1 MTSPI
6 GQPAPRP
13 GTATLAIG
21 LAVAL
26 SGCMGAPDLGSDAPV
41 AGTIS
46 PERAAAIAEM
56 RAQAEAGDSMPYPD
70 VFQAEQT
77 ARLTARVEPL
87 PVSNVQAIETELTLI
102 AEQRALA
109 RDPREIAA
117 LDERARQL
125 RKLALAA
132 GAGGLR

>member
-1 MTSPI
+1 M
-6 GQPAPRP
+6 A
-13 GTATLAIG
+13 AAC

-26 SGCMGAPDLGSDAPV
+26 SGCMGAPDLGQAPI
-41 AGTIS
+41 AGTVS

-70 VFQAEQT
+70 VFLAEQT

-87 PVSNVQAIETELTLI
+87 PVADVQAIETELTLI

-109 RDPREIAA
+109 RDPSEIAA
-117 LDERARQL
+117 LD
-125 RKLALAA
+125 
-132 GAGGLR
+132 

>member
-1 MTSPI
+1 M
-6 GQPAPRP
+6 
-13 GTATLAIG
+13 GT
-21 LAVAL
+21 
-26 SGCMGAPDLGSDAPV
+26 PDLGQSTPV
-41 AGTIS
+41 AGNVS

-77 ARLTARVEPL
+77 ARLVARQEPRD
-87 PVSNVQAIETELTLI
+87 VIDVQAIEAELTLI
-102 AEQRALA
+102 AEQREAT

-125 RKLALAA
+125 RRLALAA
-132 GAGGLR
+132 SAGGLR